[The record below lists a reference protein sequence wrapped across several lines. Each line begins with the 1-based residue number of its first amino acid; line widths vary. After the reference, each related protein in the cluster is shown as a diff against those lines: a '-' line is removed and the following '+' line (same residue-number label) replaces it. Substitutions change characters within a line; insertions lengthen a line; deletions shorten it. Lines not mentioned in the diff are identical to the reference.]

1 MPKCLASYLQ
11 TDLLNIQLTQLMVS
25 LHQWIQFVF
34 TKDSAAIFSQST
46 QRVWHASHNADV
58 IVSDIEGLKYLHAP
72 THSLSHLTYIFIVI
86 INEKWNKMIVEY
98 ITGFINKEKQDEC
111 T

>member
-1 MPKCLASYLQ
+1 
-11 TDLLNIQLTQLMVS
+11 MVS

-58 IVSDIEGLKYLHAP
+58 IVSDIGTQVFACPHAQ
-72 THSLSHLTYIFIVI
+72 SLTLDYYIFIVI
-86 INEKWNKMIVEY
+86 INEK
-98 ITGFINKEKQDEC
+98 
-111 T
+111 